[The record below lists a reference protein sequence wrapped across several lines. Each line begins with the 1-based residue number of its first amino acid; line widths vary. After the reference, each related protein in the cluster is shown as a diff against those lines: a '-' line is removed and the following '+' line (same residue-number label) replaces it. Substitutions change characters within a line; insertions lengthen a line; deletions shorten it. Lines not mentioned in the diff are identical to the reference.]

1 MRHMHRMLPPEG
13 KEGKKQSTP
22 CARKNTDC
30 IDLMN
35 LSTAAFP
42 PLLKMEPVLEK
53 SRVCFSS
60 RGAGSGLNW

>member
-1 MRHMHRMLPPEG
+1 MRHSHRTLPPER
-13 KEGKKQSTP
+13 KEEKEQSTP

-30 IDLMN
+30 TDLMN
-35 LSTAAFP
+35 LPTAAFP
-42 PLLKMEPVLEK
+42 PLPKMEPALGK